1 MCYGSCV
8 KSPFDLWSSWF
19 PAHSRAHDVKKIDFL
34 QLVKVSI
41 INNLFR
47 YVLLPVCLFK
57 SLPTK
62 AVLELLL
69 ETEAQC
75 QSPDVSVRNGK
86 HRVEVRPGRRF
97 RGDDLSEKNLGR
109 LSGKQENQQTE
120 VTSMKK
126 ESRTWSVFDKKCFK
140 CAGLLLIRKIKLT

>member
-1 MCYGSCV
+1 M
-8 KSPFDLWSSWF
+8 
-19 PAHSRAHDVKKIDFL
+19 
-34 QLVKVSI
+34 
-41 INNLFR
+41 
-47 YVLLPVCLFK
+47 LLPVCLFK